1 MFVTE
6 PSADDAAFRQTF
18 ICGEAVQLHG
28 GIGFTWEAGLHAF
41 FKRARMDEILGR
53 AACVRGRD
61 SWNSTV
67 SALKQFATVE
77 GNPHA

>member
-53 AACVRGRD
+53 AARVRGRV

-67 SALKQFATVE
+67 SALKQFGTVE
-77 GNPHA
+77 GNPDA